1 MAKVSLKRQ
10 RLEFAKAMDEKLK
23 KLASQQI
30 VVGVWKEEVSEYAVY
45 NEYGTAYIPARP
57 FFRTATSFE
66 ESRNIIANY
75 TRQAI
80 ESLISG
86 QLTVEQVQ
94 AKIGLYLKGRVINSV
109 RNGGWTMN
117 SQATI
122 DRKGNKPPLIDS
134 GDLISSI
141 EWEVK
146 DNG

>member
-1 MAKVSLKRQ
+1 MARVSLKKQ
-10 RLEFAKAMDEKLK
+10 RLDFAKAMDEKLK
-23 KLASQQI
+23 KLASQKI
-30 VVGVWKEEVSEYAVY
+30 VVGVWKEGPAEYALY

-57 FFRTATSFE
+57 FFRTATSFD

-75 TRQAI
+75 TRQAV

-94 AKIGLYLKGRVINSV
+94 GRIGLFLKGRVINSV

-117 SQATI
+117 SQATL

>member
-1 MAKVSLKRQ
+1 MARVSLKKQ
-10 RLEFAKAMDEKLK
+10 RLDFAKAMDEKLK
-23 KLASQQI
+23 KLVSQQI
-30 VVGVWKEEVSEYAVY
+30 VVGVWKEGPAEYALY

-57 FFRTATSFE
+57 FFRTATSFD

-75 TRQAI
+75 SREAI

-86 QLTVEQVQ
+86 SLTVEQAQ
-94 AKIGLYLKGRVINSV
+94 AKIGLYLKGRVINSI
-109 RNGGWTMN
+109 RNGGWVIN

-141 EWEVK
+141 EWEVR

>member
-1 MAKVSLKRQ
+1 MAKVKLKNS
-10 RLEFAKAMDEKLK
+10 RLDFAKAMDEKLK

-57 FFRTATSFE
+57 FFRTATSFD

-75 TRQAI
+75 TRQAV

-94 AKIGLYLKGRVINSV
+94 GRIGLFLKGRVINSV

-117 SQATI
+117 SQATL

>member
-1 MAKVSLKRQ
+1 MAKVKLKNS

-30 VVGVWKEEVSEYAVY
+30 VVGVWKEGPAEYALY

-57 FFRTATSFE
+57 FFRTATSFD

-75 TRQAI
+75 SREAI

-86 QLTVEQVQ
+86 SLTVEQTQ

-117 SQATI
+117 SQSTI
-122 DRKGNKPPLIDS
+122 AIKGNKPPLVDS

-146 DNG
+146 DK

>member
-1 MAKVSLKRQ
+1 MARVSLKKQ
-10 RLEFAKAMDEKLK
+10 RLDFAKAMDEKLK

-30 VVGVWKEEVSEYAVY
+30 VVGVWKEEVSEYAID

-57 FFRTATSFE
+57 FFRTATSFD

-75 TRQAI
+75 TRQSI

-94 AKIGLYLKGRVINSV
+94 GRIGLYLKGRVVNSI

-117 SQATI
+117 SQATL

-146 DNG
+146 DK

>member
-1 MAKVSLKRQ
+1 MARVSLKKQ
-10 RLEFAKAMDEKLK
+10 RLDFAKAIDEKLK

-57 FFRTATSFE
+57 FFRTATSFD

-94 AKIGLYLKGRVINSV
+94 GKIGLYLKGRVINSV

-117 SQATI
+117 SQSTI
-122 DRKGNKPPLIDS
+122 AIKGNKPPLVDS

-146 DNG
+146 DK